1 VTKTY
6 PNGMTALDRV
16 SLRIE
21 PEEFV
26 FIVGRTG
33 MGKSTLMKLIYRDE
47 APTAGRVLVYG
58 TDVTML
64 PARQIPFL
72 RRRLGVVFQDFKLL
86 PRKTAWENV
95 AFALEVTG
103 TPGREIAPRVDETL
117 EVVGLAGRADS
128 LPGQLSAGEQQRIS
142 IARALVHHP
151 SLLLADEPTGNLD
164 PESSW
169 EIVQLL
175 SRINRGGTTI
185 VVATHDKVIVDALRR
200 RVVVIQAGVVVRDD
214 ARGSYDGA

>member
-1 VTKTY
+1 MTKTY
-6 PNGMTALDRV
+6 PKGMTALDRV

-21 PEEFV
+21 PGEFV

-33 MGKSTLMKLIYRDE
+33 TGKSTLLKMIYRE
-47 APTAGRVLVYG
+47 ELPTAGRVLVYG
-58 TDVTML
+58 TDVTTL

-103 TPGREIAPRVDETL
+103 TPGSEIAPRVDETL
-117 EVVGLAGRADS
+117 EVVGLAARADA
-128 LPGQLSAGEQQRIS
+128 LPGQLSGGEQQRIS
-142 IARALVHHP
+142 IARALVHRP

-175 SRINRGGTTI
+175 SRINQAGTTI
-185 VVATHDKVIVDALRR
+185 VVATHDTVIVDGLRR
-200 RVVVIQAGVVVRDD
+200 RVVAIQAGVVVRDEP
-214 ARGSYDGA
+214 RGSYDGQ